1 MPRPEIDL
9 VIRFGPGAANGVDA
23 HTFGAGARVHRKVPR
38 GVRRTVTARL
48 RLGATAAVLG
58 APASQIAGRIV
69 PLEDLWGAA
78 DARRFLDRLAGA
90 DAASDAIAIVESTIA
105 DRIACAGRIARRD
118 LDPRVPPLAL
128 GAARKLQEAPINVV
142 ADAPATRVSSEPPPL
157 AFSRTHLRIPKG
169 GRASS

>member
-118 LDPRVPPLAL
+118 LDPRVSPLAL